1 MAAFDKGMYQSVA
14 AGKEVNRMENQK
26 EHDFI
31 VMTDE
36 ELMLLTGGDN
46 FLAVEP
52 EPAIDP
58 DRNRVVPLYGIRPPR
73 DKWRTL
79 YGIEPRIEL

>member
-1 MAAFDKGMYQSVA
+1 MKD
-14 AGKEVNRMENQK
+14 QK

-46 FLAVEP
+46 FLAVDP
-52 EPAIDP
+52 SPAVDP
-58 DRNRVVPLYGIRPPR
+58 DRRIPIPLYGIRPPEVHPLYGVKPP
-73 DKWRTL
+73 DVNPL
-79 YGIEPRIEL
+79 YGITPPKEWAF